1 MPWEAIGA
9 MSRLLGA
16 VSVLLTLL
24 YVAKQIK
31 ENSKLLTTSVYQT
44 AVDGYNEMAS
54 MFLEN
59 PELARNLLMARP
71 AQLSE
76 VDAYQLNLILR
87 VYLNQDLKLFKL
99 YEAGIFPE
107 EDWLLRAAEVK
118 QVINQTDFSRDFV
131 KNNLIFSQMCS
142 HLDDLEVEPASKF
155 EWPSC
160 WWLHGLMQKNHCG
173 GLPNA
178 TL

>member
-1 MPWEAIGA
+1 MSWEAIGA
-9 MSRLLGA
+9 MGSLLGA
-16 VSVLLTLL
+16 ISVLLTLL
-24 YVAKQIK
+24 YLAKQIK

-59 PELARNLLMARP
+59 PELARNLLMDKP

-76 VDAYQLNLILR
+76 VDAYKLNLILR
-87 VYLNQDLKLFKL
+87 VYLNQGLKLFKL
-99 YEAGIFPE
+99 YEAGIFPK

-118 QVINQTDFSRDFV
+118 QVINQTAFSREFV
-131 KNNLIFSQMCS
+131 KNNLIFSQMCR

-155 EWPSC
+155 E
-160 WWLHGLMQKNHCG
+160 
-173 GLPNA
+173 
-178 TL
+178 

>member
-1 MPWEAIGA
+1 MSWEAIGA
-9 MSRLLGA
+9 MGSLLGA
-16 VSVLLTLL
+16 ISVLLTLL
-24 YVAKQIK
+24 YLAKQIK

-59 PELARNLLMARP
+59 PELARNLLLDKP

-76 VDAYQLNLILR
+76 VDAYKLNLILR
-87 VYLNQDLKLFKL
+87 VYLNQGLKLFKL

-118 QVINQTDFSRDFV
+118 QVINQTDFSREFV
-131 KNNLIFSQMCS
+131 KKNIIFSQMCS
-142 HLDDLEVEPASKF
+142 HLDDLEIGPASKF
-155 EWPSC
+155 E
-160 WWLHGLMQKNHCG
+160 
-173 GLPNA
+173 
-178 TL
+178 

>member
-1 MPWEAIGA
+1 MSWEAIGA
-9 MSRLLGA
+9 MGSLLGA
-16 VSVLLTLL
+16 ISVLLTLL
-24 YVAKQIK
+24 YLAKQIK

-59 PELARNLLMARP
+59 PELARNLLLDKP

-76 VDAYQLNLILR
+76 VDAYKLNLILR
-87 VYLNQDLKLFKL
+87 VYLNQGLKLFKL

-118 QVINQTDFSRDFV
+118 QVINQTDFSREFV
-131 KNNLIFSQMCS
+131 ENNIIFSQMCS
-142 HLDDLEVEPASKF
+142 HLDDLEVGPASKF
-155 EWPSC
+155 E
-160 WWLHGLMQKNHCG
+160 
-173 GLPNA
+173 
-178 TL
+178 

>member
-1 MPWEAIGA
+1 MSWEAIGA
-9 MSRLLGA
+9 MGSLLGA
-16 VSVLLTLL
+16 ISVLLTLL
-24 YVAKQIK
+24 YLAKQIK

-59 PELARNLLMARP
+59 PELARNLLLDKP

-76 VDAYQLNLILR
+76 VDAYKLNLILR
-87 VYLNQDLKLFKL
+87 VYLNQGLKLFKL

-118 QVINQTDFSRDFV
+118 QVINQTAFSREFV
-131 KNNLIFSQMCS
+131 ENNIIFSQMCS
-142 HLDDLEVEPASKF
+142 HLDDLEVGPASKF
-155 EWPSC
+155 E
-160 WWLHGLMQKNHCG
+160 
-173 GLPNA
+173 
-178 TL
+178 

>member
-1 MPWEAIGA
+1 MSWEAIGA
-9 MSRLLGA
+9 IGSLLGA
-16 VSVLLTLL
+16 ISVLLTLL
-24 YVAKQIK
+24 YLAKQIK

-59 PELARNLLMARP
+59 PELARNLLLDKP

-76 VDAYQLNLILR
+76 VDAYKLNLILR
-87 VYLNQDLKLFKL
+87 VYLNQGLKLFKL

-118 QVINQTDFSRDFV
+118 QVINQTDFSREFV
-131 KNNLIFSQMCS
+131 RNNIIFSQMCG
-142 HLDDLEVEPASKF
+142 HLDDLEVGPASKF
-155 EWPSC
+155 E
-160 WWLHGLMQKNHCG
+160 
-173 GLPNA
+173 
-178 TL
+178 

>member
-1 MPWEAIGA
+1 MSWEAIGA
-9 MSRLLGA
+9 MGSLLGA
-16 VSVLLTLL
+16 MSVLLTLVYL
-24 YVAKQIK
+24 AKQIK

-59 PELARNLLMARP
+59 PELARNLLMDKP
-71 AQLSE
+71 VQLSE
-76 VDAYQLNLILR
+76 VDAYKLNLILR
-87 VYLNQDLKLFKL
+87 VYLNQGLKLFKL

-118 QVINQTDFSRDFV
+118 QVISQTDFSREFV
-131 KNNLIFSQMCS
+131 KNNLIFSQMCR

-155 EWPSC
+155 E
-160 WWLHGLMQKNHCG
+160 
-173 GLPNA
+173 
-178 TL
+178 

>member
-1 MPWEAIGA
+1 MSWEAIGA
-9 MSRLLGA
+9 MGSLLGA
-16 VSVLLTLL
+16 ISVLLTLL
-24 YVAKQIK
+24 YLAKQIK

-59 PELARNLLMARP
+59 PELARNLLLDKP

-76 VDAYQLNLILR
+76 VDAYKLNLILR
-87 VYLNQDLKLFKL
+87 VYLNQGLKLFKL

-118 QVINQTDFSRDFV
+118 QVINQTDFSREFV
-131 KNNLIFSQMCS
+131 KNNIIFSQMCG
-142 HLDDLEVEPASKF
+142 HLDDLEVGPASKF
-155 EWPSC
+155 E
-160 WWLHGLMQKNHCG
+160 
-173 GLPNA
+173 
-178 TL
+178 

>member
-1 MPWEAIGA
+1 MLWEAIGA
-9 MSRLLGA
+9 MGSLLGA
-16 VSVLLTLL
+16 ISVLLTLL
-24 YVAKQIK
+24 YLAKQIK

-54 MFLEN
+54 MFLDN
-59 PELARNLLMARP
+59 PELARNLLMDKP

-76 VDAYQLNLILR
+76 VDAYKLNLILR
-87 VYLNQDLKLFKL
+87 VYLNQGLKLFKL

-118 QVINQTDFSRDFV
+118 QVINQTAFSRKFV
-131 KNNLIFSQMCS
+131 ENNLIFSQMCS

-155 EWPSC
+155 E
-160 WWLHGLMQKNHCG
+160 
-173 GLPNA
+173 
-178 TL
+178 

>member
-1 MPWEAIGA
+1 MSWEAIGA
-9 MSRLLGA
+9 MGSLLGA
-16 VSVLLTLL
+16 ISVLLTLL
-24 YVAKQIK
+24 YLAKQIK

-59 PELARNLLMARP
+59 PELARNLLMDKP

-76 VDAYQLNLILR
+76 VDAYKLNLILR
-87 VYLNQDLKLFKL
+87 VYLNQGLKLFKL

-118 QVINQTDFSRDFV
+118 QVINQTDFSREFV
-131 KNNLIFSQMCS
+131 KNNIIFSQMCG
-142 HLDDLEVEPASKF
+142 HLDDLEVGPASKF
-155 EWPSC
+155 E
-160 WWLHGLMQKNHCG
+160 
-173 GLPNA
+173 
-178 TL
+178 